1 MELVRLQSQKV
12 LERWAI
18 DAQDVELGEVLGQGA
33 FSVVRAGTWQ
43 DGNSKVEV
51 AVKQIPLLD
60 KDITTEQWQ
69 RLLQEAVVMA
79 KASERCRFACRLY
92 GTCFLPGYFCLVMK
106 RYVTSLDKELRK
118 YPDRKAPQAN
128 VNQWMLDIC
137 RGVVEMHNQNIIL
150 RDLKPANI
158 LLDEYGG
165 AILADFGIARIVE
178 TTFAPLQTTTKAGTI
193 AYM

>member
-1 MELVRLQSQKV
+1 M
-12 LERWAI
+12 
-18 DAQDVELGEVLGQGA
+18 D
-33 FSVVRAGTWQ
+33 
-43 DGNSKVEV
+43 
-51 AVKQIPLLD
+51 
-60 KDITTEQWQ
+60 
-69 RLLQEAVVMA
+69 
-79 KASERCRFACRLY
+79 
-92 GTCFLPGYFCLVMK
+92 CFFIG
-106 RYVTSLDKELRK
+106 
-118 YPDRKAPQAN
+118 RKAPQAN

-178 TTFAPLQTTTKAGTI
+178 TTFAPLQTTAKAGTI

>member
-1 MELVRLQSQKV
+1 M
-12 LERWAI
+12 
-18 DAQDVELGEVLGQGA
+18 D
-33 FSVVRAGTWQ
+33 
-43 DGNSKVEV
+43 
-51 AVKQIPLLD
+51 
-60 KDITTEQWQ
+60 
-69 RLLQEAVVMA
+69 
-79 KASERCRFACRLY
+79 
-92 GTCFLPGYFCLVMK
+92 CFFI
-106 RYVTSLDKELRK
+106 
-118 YPDRKAPQAN
+118 DRKAPQAN

-150 RDLKPANI
+150 RDLKPANV